1 MKPEMNS
8 GVRAFFSR
16 RIVATL
22 RHTWNGLSHSFNNE
36 EAFRVE
42 ILLSLVLIPSAFWL
56 AVDYLQLIALLG
68 SLFLV
73 LIVELL
79 NTAIEATVDRIGSE
93 FHELSKHAKDA
104 GSAAVGI
111 SLTLCLLIWTIIVIE
126 NMARFYS

>member
-1 MKPEMNS
+1 MKPEING

-16 RIVATL
+16 RIVATI
-22 RHTWNGLSHSFNNE
+22 RNTWNGLSHSFNNE

-42 ILLSLVLIPSAFWL
+42 ILLSIVLIPSAFWL

-79 NTAIEATVDRIGSE
+79 NTAVEATVDRIGPE

-111 SLTLCLLIWTIIVIE
+111 SLILCVVIWAIIVTE
-126 NMARFYS
+126 NMAWL

>member
-1 MKPEMNS
+1 MKPEING

-16 RIVATL
+16 RIFATI
-22 RHTWNGLSHSFNNE
+22 RNTWNGLSHSFNNE

-42 ILLSLVLIPSAFWL
+42 ILLSLVLMPTAFWL
-56 AVDYLQLIALLG
+56 AADYLQLIALLG

-111 SLTLCLLIWTIIVIE
+111 SLVLCVVIWAIIVTE
-126 NMARFYS
+126 NMARL